1 MYDLKLAINLLF
13 KQNLDFLET
22 KNKDRIYDIL
32 LSLYKIEKLI
42 RENKLIKKEYK
53 KIMLNNTQFLILTQT
68 FDSNLSL
75 EDFNQLIELKEE
87 STEDNLEFSLFCY
100 ISKEYLLKRIENVI
114 QNNQIYSEKFSVLPE
129 TMIDLEDNINILVL
143 IFNSLIKLYQLSI
156 KLNLNSNSKEFYIL
170 KIMYNQQKEINQ
182 FY

>member
-1 MYDLKLAINLLF
+1 MYNLKLAINLLF

-53 KIMLNNTQFLILTQT
+53 KIILNNTQFLILTQT

-114 QNNQIYSEKFSVLPE
+114 QNNQVYSEKFSVLPE
-129 TMIDLEDNINILVL
+129 TISVLKSPIILL
-143 IFNSLIKLYQLSI
+143 ISGIKCVFLLLGLNFKLSE
-156 KLNLNSNSKEFYIL
+156 NFRYTSNFMSIL
-170 KIMYNQQKEINQ
+170 LKFFLFRKMFI
-182 FY
+182 